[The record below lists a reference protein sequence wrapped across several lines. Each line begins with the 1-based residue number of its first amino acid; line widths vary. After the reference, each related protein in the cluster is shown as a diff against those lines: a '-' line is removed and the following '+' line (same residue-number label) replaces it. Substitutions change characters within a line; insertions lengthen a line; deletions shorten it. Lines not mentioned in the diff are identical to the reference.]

1 VIGNY
6 QLLITHYQSFPMRL
20 LIQRVS
26 KASVTVDQQTI
37 SKIGKGLLILL
48 GIGHG
53 DGEAQAAF
61 LAEKTAN
68 LRIFEDEQGKTNLS
82 VLDVK
87 GEAIVVSQFT
97 LYADTR
103 KGRRPS
109 FIDAALPEVAAPL
122 VDRFVELLRSHGV
135 PTQTGKFGADMKVE
149 IHNDGPVTIW
159 LEK

>member
-1 VIGNY
+1 
-6 QLLITHYQSFPMRL
+6 MRI

-26 KASVTVDQQTI
+26 QASVTINGQVI

-53 DGEAQAAF
+53 DGEEQVQF
-61 LAEKTAN
+61 LAEKIAN
-68 LRIFEDEQGKTNLS
+68 LRIFEDDQGKTNLS

-97 LYADTR
+97 LYADAR

-109 FIDAALPEVAAPL
+109 FTDAALPEVAAPL
-122 VDRFVELLRSHGV
+122 VDRFVELLSRHGV
-135 PTQTGKFGADMKVE
+135 PTQTGKFGEHMLVE

>member
-1 VIGNY
+1 
-6 QLLITHYQSFPMRL
+6 MRA

-26 KASVTVDQQTI
+26 QASVTVDEQTI
-37 SKIGKGLLILL
+37 SSIGNGLLILL
-48 GIGHG
+48 GVGHG
-53 DGEAQAAF
+53 DGTEQAKF
-61 LAEKTAN
+61 LAEKAAN

-87 GEAIVVSQFT
+87 GEVIVVSQFT

-109 FIDAALPEVAAPL
+109 FIDAALPEVAEPL
-122 VDRFVELLRSHGV
+122 VARFAELLRAHGV
-135 PTQTGKFGADMKVE
+135 PTQTGKFGVHMLVE
-149 IHNDGPVTIW
+149 IHNNGPVTIW

>member
-1 VIGNY
+1 
-6 QLLITHYQSFPMRL
+6 MRV

-26 KASVTVDQQTI
+26 QASVTVEKQTI

-53 DGEAQAAF
+53 DREEQVQF

-97 LYADTR
+97 LYANAS

-109 FIDAALPEVAAPL
+109 FIEAALPEVAEPL
-122 VDRFVELLRSHGV
+122 VNRFIEILRSHGV
-135 PTQTGKFGADMKVE
+135 STQTGKFGAHMEVE

>member
-1 VIGNY
+1 MCKGGAVFRCPT
-6 QLLITHYQSFPMRL
+6 LFKMRA

-26 KASVTVDQQTI
+26 KASVTSEGQTI
-37 SKIGKGLLILL
+37 SSIGKGLLILL
-48 GIGHG
+48 GVGHG
-53 DGEAQAAF
+53 DMEAQAVF
-61 LAEKTAN
+61 LAEKVAN

-82 VLDVK
+82 ILDVK
-87 GEAIVVSQFT
+87 GKAIVVSQFT

-109 FIDAALPEVAAPL
+109 FIGAALPDVAEPL
-122 VDRFVELLRSHGV
+122 VNRFAELLRGHGI
-135 PTQTGKFGADMKVE
+135 PTQAGQFGAHMLVE